1 MKKEEFNNKNN
12 SEFSLKEEQQNEK
25 DKEKNNSIENLE
37 KKDVIQNG
45 EHKNSEQN
53 QNIKDS
59 INEIKI
65 NNNNCNFVEEKNVQ
79 KESEY
84 NVETLKNSIANNE
97 ENKN

>member
-1 MKKEEFNNKNN
+1 M
-12 SEFSLKEEQQNEK
+12 
-25 DKEKNNSIENLE
+25 IENLE

-65 NNNNCNFVEEKNVQ
+65 NNINNCNFVEEKKVQ

-84 NVETLKNSIANNE
+84 NMETLKNSIANNE
-97 ENKN
+97 ENKNQGKDFTL